1 VSDRCRHRVIVE
13 VAGDDLPQPSSLLG
27 NRLMPAPPQS
37 LFDGLQLCPHAVR
50 RDFRLIW
57 NFPRQVLLQ
66 IKVKPRKV
74 KVSGLPS
81 PRRLRFAAAK
91 RPNSISRVFS
101 E

>member
-1 VSDRCRHRVIVE
+1 MVVE
-13 VAGDDLPQPSSLLG
+13 VAGDDLLQPSPLLG
-27 NRLMPAPPQS
+27 NRLMHAPSQFLLDS
-37 LFDGLQLCPHAVR
+37 LQLCLHAIR

-57 NFPRQVLLQ
+57 NLPRRVLLQ
-66 IKVKPRKV
+66 MKVKPRKV

-81 PRRLRFAAAK
+81 PRRLRFSAAK